1 MSNFSAIFRSKELP
15 KNKKNNLTS
24 SDNPL
29 LHGPPIETGNVKAK
43 ALDDNYQNGSKNENK
58 SNISM
63 YYQCQLFVK
72 SMKCL
77 SLNSREEVK
86 HDSVPQSLVKSD

>member
-24 SDNPL
+24 SDKTL
-29 LHGPPIETGNVKAK
+29 LHGPPIETGNVIVR
-43 ALDDNYQNGSKNENK
+43 ALDDNEPMNKPKFNEYGSENK

-63 YYQCQLFVK
+63 FY
-72 SMKCL
+72 
-77 SLNSREEVK
+77 
-86 HDSVPQSLVKSD
+86 